1 MNIKAMTKIIFLH
14 HSTGKC
20 IWLGNTNKYIH
31 KLTGKSDVKDYFNR
45 YNKKNGTDFH
55 IEERAFPEKMPY
67 GWKNYPYDYYNIW
80 VRNAGNTPFMQEPTL
95 EILTREYDVIIFK
108 HCYPV
113 SRIIADTG
121 TPDINSEIKR
131 LENYK
136 LQYLAL
142 KNKMH
147 EFPDKKFIVWTP
159 AVMIQSRLSED
170 EAKRTQEFYKWM
182 TGEWKERGDNIYIW
196 DFYQYETE
204 GGLYLPDKY
213 AAGENNSHPGKEFAA
228 KVSAHFC
235 KFITDV
241 INGYQE

>member
-1 MNIKAMTKIIFLH
+1 MTKIIFLH

-20 IWLGNTNKYIH
+20 IWLGNTNKYLY
-31 KLTGKSDVKDYFNR
+31 KLTGKSAVRDYFKL
-45 YNKKNGTDFH
+45 YNKKNGTDLH
-55 IEERAFPEKMPY
+55 IEERAFPAKSPY

-80 VRNAGNTPFMQEPTL
+80 VRNAGDRPFMQEPTL

-113 SRIIADTG
+113 SKIAADTG
-121 TPDINSEIKR
+121 TPDINSDIKT

-147 EFPDKKFIVWTP
+147 EFPNTKFIVWTP
-159 AVMIQSRLSED
+159 AVMIKSRLSED
-170 EAKRTQEFYKWM
+170 EAKRTREFYKWM
-182 TGEWKERGDNIYIW
+182 TGEWKEKGDNIYIW
-196 DFYQYETE
+196 DFYKYETG
-204 GGLYLPDKY
+204 GGLYLLDKY
-213 AAGENNSHPGKEFAA
+213 AEGENNSHPGKMFAA
-228 KVSAHFC
+228 HAAEHFC